1 MGVCWVQPWK
11 LKDVLVAWRRR
22 KQKLLALGVW
32 NLIPLAIWWSVW
44 KERNRRIFE
53 GKDLSLLDFKMYFL
67 RVLYTWSQALED
79 RVNLTFVDFVDN
91 LMQGY

>member
-1 MGVCWVQPWK
+1 MKCDFQNNMTSGSSSC
-11 LKDVLVAWRRR
+11 LKCA
-22 KQKLLALGVW
+22 
-32 NLIPLAIWWSVW
+32 S
-44 KERNRRIFE
+44 RNQRIFE

-67 RVLYTWSQALED
+67 RVLYTWSQVLED

>member
-1 MGVCWVQPWK
+1 MSSSVSSSTNDSV
-11 LKDVLVAWRRR
+11 VLLLSVFY
-22 KQKLLALGVW
+22 LIPLALGVW

-53 GKDLSLLDFKMYFL
+53 RKDLSLLDFKMYFL

>member
-1 MGVCWVQPWK
+1 MV
-11 LKDVLVAWRRR
+11 WRRR
-22 KQKLLALGVW
+22 KQKCLALGVW

-79 RVNLTFVDFVDN
+79 RGNLTFVDFVDS